1 MKLILDSYLPY
12 RLSVASN
19 KVSALVAK
27 AYQARFGLSIA
38 AWRVLAI
45 LNEKSP
51 LSQLEIT
58 QFAAMDKVSVSRA
71 VSALLERGLIV
82 RRLAANDKRTQSL
95 SLSSD
100 GQAIVD
106 EIIPLAKD
114 IEKQLIE
121 SLGTEKSKLLE
132 SILREIETSAE
143 KIR

>member
-1 MKLILDSYLPY
+1 MKLILDNYLPY
-12 RLSVASN
+12 KLSVASN
-19 KVSALVAK
+19 KVSSLVAK
-27 AYQARFGLSIA
+27 SYQTRFGLSIA

-71 VSALLERGLIV
+71 VASLFERNLIV
-82 RRLAANDKRTQSL
+82 RRLSQSDKRTQSL
-95 SLSSD
+95 SLSAD

-114 IEKQLIE
+114 IERQLIE
-121 SLGTEKSKLLE
+121 AISPEKSKLLAA
-132 SILREIETSAE
+132 ILDEIEIAAE
-143 KIR
+143 KIK

>member
-12 RLSVASN
+12 KLSVASN

-27 AYQARFGLSIA
+27 SYQARFGLSIA

-71 VSALLERGLIV
+71 VASLFERNLIV
-82 RRLAANDKRTQSL
+82 RKFSVNDKRTQSL
-95 SLSSD
+95 SLSAE

-114 IEKQLIE
+114 IERQLITA
-121 SLGTEKSKLLE
+121 LGAEKSGQLA
-132 SILREIETSAE
+132 SILDDIVAAAE
-143 KIR
+143 KIK

>member
-1 MKLILDSYLPY
+1 MKLTLDKYLPY

-27 AYQARFGLSIA
+27 TYQARFGLSIA

-71 VSALLERGLIV
+71 VSALLERSLIV
-82 RRLAANDKRTQSL
+82 RKIAENDKRTQSL
-95 SLSSD
+95 SLSHD
-100 GQAIVD
+100 GQSIVD

-114 IEKQLIE
+114 IERQLIE
-121 SLGTEKSKLLE
+121 ALGAEKSNSLA
-132 SILREIETSAE
+132 SILREIEAAAE
-143 KIR
+143 KIK